1 MKKYETDAIDLLYD
15 AAILTPYKYR
25 VKIVSGIIFDKKLIC
40 ISTNEYKS
48 HPFQKKFSK
57 NDDSIFLHAEIAAG
71 ITAIRRIGV
80 ENMKSVSLIILR
92 LKKNHSKEFELAMA
106 CPCEGCKKFINHLKI
121 PKVIYSNDFNSFNV
135 MEKGD

>member
-25 VKIVSGIIFDKKLIC
+25 VKIVAGIIFDKNLIC
-40 ISTNEYKS
+40 IATNEYKS

-71 ITAIRRIGV
+71 ISAIRRIGV
-80 ENMKSVSLIILR
+80 ENMKDSSLVVLR
-92 LKKNHSKEFELAMA
+92 LKKNSSKNFELAMA
-106 CPCEGCKKFINHLKI
+106 CPCDGCKKFISHLKI
-121 PKVIYSNDFNSFNV
+121 PKTIYSNDFNSFNV
-135 MEKGD
+135 LERKN